1 MPRHHISIFQCHEA
15 TCFAAETDR
24 LVISTQTRKNEQL
37 IGLFF
42 LDVYGRLPSLN
53 ILKTRN
59 NLCN

>member
-1 MPRHHISIFQCHEA
+1 MLRHHISIFQWHEA
-15 TCFAAETDR
+15 TCFAAETD
-24 LVISTQTRKNEQL
+24 INTNSWNEQL

-59 NLCN
+59 NFCN